1 MARKEHLGI
10 LAEFAD
16 LVFEG
21 MTIGV
26 WTIGAPHEVAY
37 RRVDHT

>member
-21 MTIGV
+21 MTIGA
-26 WTIGAPHEVAY
+26 WTIRAPHEVAY
-37 RRVDHT
+37 RRAEYA